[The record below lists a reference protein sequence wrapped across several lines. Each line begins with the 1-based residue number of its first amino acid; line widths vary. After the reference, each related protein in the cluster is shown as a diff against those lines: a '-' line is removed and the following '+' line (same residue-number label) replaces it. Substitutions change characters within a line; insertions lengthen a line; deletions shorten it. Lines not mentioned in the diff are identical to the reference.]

1 VGTRSREPNSFERSC
16 DHEVKWLWAASD
28 NPPELY
34 MNGFGAR
41 AKRLSLVMT
50 LKAQRVQTSL
60 LPYKKCCH
68 HGINFDRGEDSN
80 LQQFLF

>member
-60 LPYKKCCH
+60 LPSRNAVTT
-68 HGINFDRGEDSN
+68 G
-80 LQQFLF
+80 